1 MWKTLNPPFLEEELT
16 GRFFGAIYDASP
28 QAKKKKLK
36 LFVGKCT
43 RRFLNDVD
51 RYTVSLEIDCLDLAI
66 GSTVILQERPAHLGS
81 DVGFFPT
88 WNIIAGPLQSK
99 YLSGTKWEIL
109 EYPNLVKT
117 YNIVEKLNRE
127 ETHKSIYDCLFRT
140 NITLLKLPYAV
151 DVLSAIFC

>member
-1 MWKTLNPPFLEEELT
+1 MWKTLIPPFLEEELT
-16 GRFFGAIYDASP
+16 GRFFGAIYNASP

-43 RRFLNDVD
+43 QRFLNDVD
-51 RYTVSLEIDCLDLAI
+51 CYTVGLEIDCLDLAI
-66 GSTVILQERPAHLGS
+66 GSTVILQEWPSHLGS

-109 EYPNLVKT
+109 EYTNLVKT

-127 ETHKSIYDCLFRT
+127 
-140 NITLLKLPYAV
+140 
-151 DVLSAIFC
+151 

>member
-1 MWKTLNPPFLEEELT
+1 MWKTLHPPFLEEELT
-16 GRFFGAIYDASP
+16 GRFFGAIYYANP

-43 RRFLNDVD
+43 RQFLNDVD
-51 RYTVSLEIDCLDLAI
+51 GYTVGLELHCLDFAI
-66 GSTVILQERPAHLGS
+66 GLPVILQERLAHLGS

-109 EYPNLVKT
+109 EYPNLVKA
-117 YNIVEKLNRE
+117 YNIVKILNRE
-127 ETHKSIYDCLFRT
+127 ETHKSIY
-140 NITLLKLPYAV
+140 K
-151 DVLSAIFC
+151 